1 MADISGLGLGAVKV
15 ALDPDQFTRWA
26 EARVDSEAVSANK
39 MRRNY
44 RKEYDNYHGKP
55 KQKKN
60 RAKRNAAR
68 DMMEKSGKVKKGD
81 GKDVSHKKP
90 LAKGGSNK
98 KSNLKVASKSKNRSF
113 KRTKTARMA

>member
-1 MADISGLGLGAVKV
+1 VAPESCVLWAAKV
-15 ALDPDQFTRWA
+15 
-26 EARVDSEAVSANK
+26 VSATK

-44 RKEYDNYHGKP
+44 RKEYDNYHSKP

-68 DMMEKSGKVKKGD
+68 DIMEKSGKVSKGD
-81 GKDVSHKKP
+81 GKDVGHKKP